1 MAQPSSD
8 ASGRTVEG
16 SIDELPTRGG
26 FAALLA
32 AYRASGGTARGD
44 DVARLLED
52 HRLANVIGLAQ
63 LIATNEVFGFEWRTT
78 IWIPMFQF
86 DLHDLS
92 VRPSARMVLAELGD
106 GFDGWARAA
115 WFAQPN
121 SWLERRKP
129 VDVMDKDLNQVLSAA
144 RADRYIAVG

>member
-1 MAQPSSD
+1 
-8 ASGRTVEG
+8 
-16 SIDELPTRGG
+16 
-26 FAALLA
+26 
-32 AYRASGGTARGD
+32 
-44 DVARLLED
+44 
-52 HRLANVIGLAQ
+52 
-63 LIATNEVFGFEWRTT
+63 
-78 IWIPMFQF
+78 
-86 DLHDLS
+86 
-92 VRPSARMVLAELGD
+92 LGD